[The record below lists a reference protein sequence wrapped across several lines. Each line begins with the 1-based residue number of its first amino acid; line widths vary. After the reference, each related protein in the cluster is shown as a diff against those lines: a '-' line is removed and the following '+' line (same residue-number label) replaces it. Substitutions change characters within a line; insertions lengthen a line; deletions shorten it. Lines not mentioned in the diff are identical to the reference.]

1 MALNGKKNPLTTTQA
16 AELAEFVNSS
26 SQTDSQLL
34 RRIQSLSIS
43 ADAKALLADLLKITA
58 RVAGALLRIGR
69 KILDFV
75 LNLLRQFPHIGFAAL
90 IALVVGALVSLVPI
104 VGALLSA
111 VVTPLGLAFGIVWGA
126 SIELS
131 SDDLGDRV
139 RSFVDG
145 FSGLNA

>member
-1 MALNGKKNPLTTTQA
+1 MALNEKKNQLTTTQA

-34 RRIQSLSIS
+34 RSIQSLSIS
-43 ADAKALLADLLKITA
+43 ADAKALLADLLKITT
-58 RVAGALLRIGR
+58 RVGDTLLRIGR

-75 LNLLRQFPHIGFAAL
+75 LNLLRHFPHLGFAAL
-90 IALVVGALVSLVPI
+90 IALVVGALVSMVPI
-104 VGALLSA
+104 IGVFLSA
-111 VVTPLGLAFGIVWGA
+111 VITPLGLVLGVTWGA

-131 SDDLGDRV
+131 SDDLGDRI